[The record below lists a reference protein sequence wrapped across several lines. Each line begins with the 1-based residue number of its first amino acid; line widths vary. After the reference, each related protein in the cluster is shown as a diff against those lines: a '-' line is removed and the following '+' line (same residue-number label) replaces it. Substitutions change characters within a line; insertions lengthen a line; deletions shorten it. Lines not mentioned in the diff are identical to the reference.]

1 LFGLANVVPVGVTI
15 SRPNDDAILKC
26 VSASPTTTT
35 VSAWY
40 RNSSHG
46 KFIELSP
53 RKGKYLLSNN
63 TLTVMK
69 VGEWFLCSI
78 YKSSA
83 TVPPNVKT

>member
-1 LFGLANVVPVGVTI
+1 LFGLANVFPVGVTI
-15 SRPNDDAILKC
+15 SRPNDDAVLKC
-26 VSASPTTTT
+26 VSSNPTTT

-53 RKGKYLLSNN
+53 RKGKYLLSND

-69 VGEWFLCSI
+69 VGE
-78 YKSSA
+78 
-83 TVPPNVKT
+83 